1 MVSIVFRRLKTWQI
15 SDMEEQAE
23 KESLLAAY
31 QVPGFR
37 AQARVD
43 VYEIKDQPALAITL
57 ERRQKKQC
65 VPAAARRI
73 TAFTTRDGFVPAT
86 LIAERT
92 KSVWI
97 LSIGAWHAGSAAA

>member
-1 MVSIVFRRLKTWQI
+1 
-15 SDMEEQAE
+15 MEEQAE

-31 QVPGFR
+31 KVSGFQ
-37 AQARVD
+37 AQARVK
-43 VYEIKDQPALAITL
+43 VYEIKDRPALAITL
-57 ERRQKKQC
+57 ERRQKKRC

-73 TAFTTRDGFVPAT
+73 TAFTTKDGFAPAT

-92 KSVWI
+92 RSVWI

>member
-1 MVSIVFRRLKTWQI
+1 MK
-15 SDMEEQAE
+15 EQEE

-37 AQARVD
+37 AQARVE
-43 VYEIKDQPALAITL
+43 VYEIKDRPALAITL

-65 VPAAARRI
+65 VPAAARCI
-73 TAFTTRDGFVPAT
+73 TAFTTRDGFAPAT

-97 LSIGAWHAGSAAA
+97 LSIGAWRAGSAAA

>member
-1 MVSIVFRRLKTWQI
+1 
-15 SDMEEQAE
+15 MEEETE

-31 QVPGFR
+31 KVPGFR

-43 VYEIKDQPALAITL
+43 VYEVKDRPALAITL
-57 ERRQKKQC
+57 ERRQKKRC

-73 TAFTTRDGFVPAT
+73 TAFTTKDGFVPAT

-92 KSVWI
+92 RSVWI
-97 LSIGAWHAGSAAA
+97 LSIGAWSAESAAA